1 MLSKLVSYFVYD
13 FRSSGDQF
21 TNVFG
26 LQPLFSNSLQK
37 LIIQKKN
44 SLQGL
49 NNAIC
54 CATILE
60 KILRA

>member
-1 MLSKLVSYFVYD
+1 MYD

-60 KILRA
+60 KNT

>member
-1 MLSKLVSYFVYD
+1 MYD

-37 LIIQKKN
+37 LIIKKN